1 MGSRRSDL
9 ERLERG
15 TWVFCLLFL
24 LWKQRLLV
32 RSHVLGGLEA
42 RPVPQSGETK
52 DGRLLQ
58 GRHAGFWRQSLLAEA
73 FLLYCVPRCARGSSM
88 LTSRGVPHLTIRRHA
103 FIKHLLSPDAVLEGE
118 GVGCGQNTKGKG
130 FGTGRHGLK
139 VRLHR

>member
-1 MGSRRSDL
+1 MNQFLVSAYAIKKQLFQTLGHFITERFTGFRRSDL

-32 RSHVLGGLEA
+32 RTHVLGGLEA

-58 GRHAGFWRQSLLAEA
+58 GRHAGFWRQSLLQR
-73 FLLYCVPRCARGSSM
+73 LSCRTVSQDVPGDPAC
-88 LTSRGVPHLTIRRHA
+88 
-103 FIKHLLSPDAVLEGE
+103 
-118 GVGCGQNTKGKG
+118 
-130 FGTGRHGLK
+130 
-139 VRLHR
+139 